1 MRATPGPVRLIG
13 GGAMTG
19 GMDPKFIR
27 QMQERFKRELD
38 QREKEWLEYWKAE
51 LEEVLRRRHQELAG
65 LQNDLRRLVGKMEA
79 RLGRL

>member
-1 MRATPGPVRLIG
+1 
-13 GGAMTG
+13 MTG